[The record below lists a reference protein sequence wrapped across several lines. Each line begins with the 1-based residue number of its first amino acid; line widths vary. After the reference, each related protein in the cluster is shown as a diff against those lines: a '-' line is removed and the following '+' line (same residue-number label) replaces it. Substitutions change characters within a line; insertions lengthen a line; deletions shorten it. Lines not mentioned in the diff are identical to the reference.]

1 MHELAVCQALLDQV
15 QMVAAQQGA
24 AEVTCVHLRIGPLSG
39 VVPELLE
46 HAFHVARAGSPAAC
60 AELVMETSGIRVRC
74 RGCGAE
80 TAAIPARLVCGVCG
94 DYHTDLIDGDQLV
107 LERVELLRP
116 ATELGATSSGG
127 QPCVKPADA
136 T

>member
-15 QMVAAQQGA
+15 QAVACAQSA
-24 AEVTCVHLRIGPLSG
+24 DRVTRVQIRIGPLSG

-46 HAFHVARAGSPAAC
+46 RAFYLARAGGPAAS
-60 AELVMETSGIRVRC
+60 ATLVMEPTGIRVRC
-74 RGCGAE
+74 RSCGAE